1 MRRNTEVTI
10 KFMSIKIG
18 RGSSIRARKAGL
30 QLFLVVRTGSG
41 NNDLFRGD
49 DQGTLCGSAA
59 IEHLLNHRFEGFN
72 GIHEAEKWTASA

>member
-1 MRRNTEVTI
+1 
-10 KFMSIKIG
+10 MSIKIG

-72 GIHEAEKWTASA
+72 GIYEAEKWTASA